1 MRRLASLTLA
11 LALALCVWA
20 PVAAIA
26 EGGVEQDT
34 MTEEF
39 EVATQG
45 SNQGGKTSGSSS
57 TSGGSGSRSPLAR
70 TGDETSMLLPACL
83 AGMALGAFALGKA
96 ARE

>member
-1 MRRLASLTLA
+1 MRKLASLTLA
-11 LALALCVWA
+11 LALALCIWA

-45 SNQGGKTSGSSS
+45 SSQSGKSGGSSS
-57 TSGGSGSRSPLAR
+57 TSAGSRSPLAR
-70 TGDETSMLLPACL
+70 TGDDTSMLLPACL
-83 AGMALGAFALGKA
+83 AGAALGAFALAKV
-96 ARE
+96 ARK